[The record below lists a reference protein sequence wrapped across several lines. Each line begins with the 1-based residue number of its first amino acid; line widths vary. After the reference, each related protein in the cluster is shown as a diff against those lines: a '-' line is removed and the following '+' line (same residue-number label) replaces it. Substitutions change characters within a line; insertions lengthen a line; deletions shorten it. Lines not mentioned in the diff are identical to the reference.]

1 VRVDSFTPP
10 TVRAVDGALE
20 VAGVLHMQSVAA
32 LRQTAQ
38 PIVDAQLRSQGV
50 VPVDLSWVSS
60 VDSAAL
66 ALVLHWMRCARAAGV
81 KLQLQN
87 VPESMLALARASRME
102 SLLQPQD
109 NQPATRA
116 EG

>member
-1 VRVDSFTPP
+1 VRVDSHTPP

-20 VAGVLHMQSVAA
+20 VAGGLHMHSVAA

-38 PIVDAQLRSQGV
+38 PVVDAQLRGQGV
-50 VPVDLSWVSS
+50 VPVDLSQVSS

-66 ALVLHWMRCARAAGV
+66 ALVLHWMRCARTAGV

-87 VPESMLALARASRME
+87 VPESMLSLARASRME
-102 SLLQPQD
+102 SVLRPQD
-109 NQPATRA
+109 NQPAT
-116 EG
+116 